1 MTTSAATSDD
11 RTPRRVP
18 VVDETAVAA
27 LRADLAAFTVDAVEA
42 LLGPVASA
50 ALQRGEPTPALRA
63 TAGPDAPPV
72 ATLVRAFLLGE
83 AVTRADLDRAL
94 PTAGAAGALALGLVA
109 RADEV
114 ESAEGA
120 RAGHDGTARG
130 GSSGEGSPGDGTASE
145 ATPGE
150 RVPGEVTA
158 GAETPGA
165 GAPGQATVDRLRP
178 LVDLRPW
185 TAVDGADE
193 TTWWVASDLGELATG
208 GPLGTDHVL
217 GIGGASVTLAAATV
231 PTRVDRVLD
240 LGTGCGVQALHA
252 SRHARHVT
260 ATDVSDRALAFAAFN
275 LALAGFDDSR
285 VDLRR
290 GSLLE
295 PVAGEVFDLVVSNPP
310 FVITP
315 RTPGV
320 PVYEYRDG
328 GRAGDSLVE
337 ELVTGV
343 GGVLA
348 PGGVAQLLA
357 NWEVHGQAD
366 WTERIG
372 AWVDASG
379 LDAWVVQRELLD
391 PAQYAETWIRDAGT
405 TSATDRTAWRS
416 LYGAWLDD
424 LASRDV
430 TAIGFGIVT
439 LRRPSVVDEHRPR
452 LRRLEELTNPL
463 PGPVGPAIAAG
474 LAAHDWLG
482 ARADDALAG
491 EHLVVAGDVTEERH
505 LVPGE
510 SDPRVVLLRQG
521 GGFGRAVQVGTAVA
535 GLVGACDGELSVGTI
550 VGALGALLERSVD
563 DVAREVLPTVR
574 GLVADGFLLPV

>member
-1 MTTSAATSDD
+1 MTSSAATSGD

-18 VVDETAVAA
+18 AVDETAVAA
-27 LRADLAAFTVDAVEA
+27 LRTDLAGFTVDAVEA

-63 TAGPDAPPV
+63 TAGPEAAPV

-83 AVTRADLDRAL
+83 AVTREDLDRAL

-109 RADEV
+109 PADD
-114 ESAEGA
+114 G
-120 RAGHDGTARG
+120 GDHDAPALGR
-130 GSSGEGSPGDGTASE
+130 D
-145 ATPGE
+145 
-150 RVPGEVTA
+150 
-158 GAETPGA
+158 
-165 GAPGQATVDRLRP
+165 GAPGGSAPSDVAPRDAASAHGSSRPGMLRP

-252 SRHARHVT
+252 TRHARHVT

-275 LALAGFDDSR
+275 LALAGLDSSR

-295 PVAGEVFDLVVSNPP
+295 PVAGEVFDLVVGNPP

-320 PVYEYRDG
+320 PVYVYRDG
-328 GRAGDSLVE
+328 GRPGDSLVE

-357 NWEVHGQAD
+357 NWEVHGDAD

-405 TSATDRTAWRS
+405 TSAADRTAWRS

-439 LRRPSVVDEHRPR
+439 LRRPSAGDGHRSR

-474 LAAHDWLG
+474 LAAHDWLA
-482 ARADDALAG
+482 ARDDDALAG

>member
-1 MTTSAATSDD
+1 M
-11 RTPRRVP
+11 
-18 VVDETAVAA
+18 
-27 LRADLAAFTVDAVEA
+27 
-42 LLGPVASA
+42 
-50 ALQRGEPTPALRA
+50 
-63 TAGPDAPPV
+63 
-72 ATLVRAFLLGE
+72 LV
-83 AVTRADLDRAL
+83 
-94 PTAGAAGALALGLVA
+94 
-109 RADEV
+109 
-114 ESAEGA
+114 
-120 RAGHDGTARG
+120 
-130 GSSGEGSPGDGTASE
+130 
-145 ATPGE
+145 
-150 RVPGEVTA
+150 
-158 GAETPGA
+158 
-165 GAPGQATVDRLRP
+165 P

-185 TAVDGADE
+185 TAVDGDSE

-231 PTRVDRVLD
+231 PTPVDRVLD

-260 ATDVSDRALAFAAFN
+260 ATDVSERALGFAAFN
-275 LALAGFDDSR
+275 LALAGLDGTR

-295 PVAGEVFDLVVSNPP
+295 PVAGETFDLVVSNPP

-343 GGVLA
+343 GRVLA

-357 NWEVHGQAD
+357 NWEVRGSAD
-366 WTERIG
+366 WSDRVG

-391 PAQYAETWIRDAGT
+391 PAQYAETWIRDGGT
-405 TSATDRTAWRS
+405 TGARDRAAWRD

-430 TAIGFGIVT
+430 TAVGFGIVT
-439 LRRPSVVDEHRPR
+439 LRRPAVDEGRRPR

-474 LAAHDWLG
+474 LAAFDWLA
-482 ARADDALAG
+482 ARDDDAVAAAR
-491 EHLVVAGDVTEERH
+491 LVVAPDVTEERH

-510 SDPRVVLLRQG
+510 ADPRVVLLRQG
-521 GGFGRAVQVGTAVA
+521 GGFGRVVQVGTALA
-535 GLVGACDGELSVGTI
+535 GLVGACDGELALGTI
-550 VGALGALLERSVD
+550 VAALGSLLDRSTG
-563 DVAREVLPTVR
+563 DVAAEVLPGVR
-574 GLVADGFLLPV
+574 GLVQDGFLLPG

>member
-1 MTTSAATSDD
+1 MTSSATTPDD
-11 RTPRRVP
+11 PTPHRVP
-18 VVDETAVAA
+18 VVDEAAVAA

-63 TAGPDAPPV
+63 TAGPDVPPV

-83 AVTRADLDRAL
+83 AVTREDLDRAL

-109 RADEV
+109 RVDDVDDPEAPV
-114 ESAEGA
+114 LG
-120 RAGHDGTARG
+120 
-130 GSSGEGSPGDGTASE
+130 GDGT
-145 ATPGE
+145 PGDAA
-150 RVPGEVTA
+150 PSG
-158 GAETPGA
+158 
-165 GAPGQATVDRLRP
+165 GAPRDATSAHGSSRPDRLRP
-178 LVDLRPW
+178 LVDVRPW

-217 GIGGASVTLAAATV
+217 GIGGASVTLAGATV

-275 LALAGFDDSR
+275 LALAGLDPSR

-295 PVAGEVFDLVVSNPP
+295 PVAGEEFDLVVSNPP

-315 RTPGV
+315 RIPDV

-328 GRAGDSLVE
+328 GRPGDSLVE

-343 GGVLA
+343 GAVLA

-405 TSATDRTAWRS
+405 TSAADRTAWRS

-439 LRRPSVVDEHRPR
+439 LRRPAVADEHRPR
-452 LRRLEELTNPL
+452 LRRLEELTSPL

-474 LAAHDWLG
+474 LAAHDWLA
-482 ARADDALAG
+482 ARDDEAFVA
-491 EHLVVAGDVTEERH
+491 EHLVVAPDVTEERH

-535 GLVGACDGELSVGTI
+535 GLVGACDGELSVGTL
-550 VGALGALLERSVD
+550 VGALGALLDRSAE
-563 DVAREVLPTVR
+563 DVAREVLPTAR
-574 GLVADGFLLPV
+574 GLVADGFLLPA

>member
-1 MTTSAATSDD
+1 MTSSATTPDD

-18 VVDETAVAA
+18 VVDEAEVAA

-42 LLGPVASA
+42 LLRPVASA

-63 TAGPDAPPV
+63 TAGPDVPPV

-83 AVTRADLDRAL
+83 VVTRADLERAL

-109 RADEV
+109 RADDVDEREAAALGRDSR
-114 ESAEGA
+114 ESAPSDA
-120 RAGHDGTARG
+120 APPASAH
-130 GSSGEGSPGDGTASE
+130 GSSRPEG
-145 ATPGE
+145 
-150 RVPGEVTA
+150 
-158 GAETPGA
+158 
-165 GAPGQATVDRLRP
+165 LRP

-275 LALAGFDDSR
+275 LSLAGLDPSR

-315 RTPGV
+315 RMPDV

-343 GGVLA
+343 GDVLA

-405 TSATDRTAWRS
+405 TAAADRTAWRS

-439 LRRPSVVDEHRPR
+439 LRRPSVADEHRPR

-474 LAAHDWLG
+474 LAAHDWLA
-482 ARADDALAG
+482 ARDDEAFVA
-491 EHLVVAGDVTEERH
+491 EHLVVAPDVTEERH

-535 GLVGACDGELSVGTI
+535 GLVGACDGELSVGTL
-550 VGALGALLERSVD
+550 VGALGALLDRSAD
-563 DVAREVLPTVR
+563 DVAREVLPTAR
-574 GLVADGFLLPV
+574 GLVADGFLLPS

>member
-1 MTTSAATSDD
+1 MTSSATTPDD
-11 RTPRRVP
+11 RTPHRVP
-18 VVDETAVAA
+18 VVDEAAVAA

-63 TAGPDAPPV
+63 TAGPDVPPV

-83 AVTRADLDRAL
+83 LVTRADLDRAL

-109 RADEV
+109 RADDVHEREARAPGRDGR
-114 ESAEGA
+114 ESASSDGA
-120 RAGHDGTARG
+120 PPASAH
-130 GSSGEGSPGDGTASE
+130 GSSRPE
-145 ATPGE
+145 
-150 RVPGEVTA
+150 
-158 GAETPGA
+158 
-165 GAPGQATVDRLRP
+165 RLRP

-275 LALAGFDDSR
+275 LALAGLDPSR

-315 RTPGV
+315 RMPDV

-343 GGVLA
+343 GSVLA

-405 TSATDRTAWRS
+405 TAAADRTAWRS

-439 LRRPSVVDEHRPR
+439 LRRPSAVDEHRPR

-463 PGPVGPAIAAG
+463 PGPVGPAVAAG
-474 LAAHDWLG
+474 LAAHDWLA
-482 ARADDALAG
+482 ARDDEAFVA
-491 EHLVVAGDVTEERH
+491 EHLVVAPDVTEERH

-535 GLVGACDGELSVGTI
+535 GLVGACDGELSVGTL
-550 VGALGALLERSVD
+550 VGALGALLDRSAQ
-563 DVAREVLPTVR
+563 DVAREVLPTAR
-574 GLVADGFLLPV
+574 GLVADGFLLPA